1 MERRRIQNRK
11 CKAEKIHIYRI
22 LRRKRRIGSKSGNL
36 RFSRRFAWNILAS
49 VLAIVFVMAPAC
61 SFAEDTEAAGGKPAD
76 SLTIQV
82 GYVGGPYYDK
92 HVFSLSELQ
101 GMANVKGDYT
111 FIDSMPAVV
120 IDHVKGVRLADL
132 MAAAGIDIG
141 SVQKF
146 DFWTTD
152 KTGSYYTS
160 FTKSALIDTPR
171 YCYYGLPDNFN
182 YDEYIAGTKITDHTA
197 FIPERV
203 DTVLALA
210 DDWNRITVG
219 ASFGSDYENLDADTR
234 FRLIFG
240 QTNPYEQTA
249 SRSARLVHKIVVSLG
264 GSPTI
269 TLDHANVDVEVGSRF
284 RTSASIKAA
293 DPLIAQGMDVTWSS
307 SDESIATVD
316 DQGNVTVLKEG
327 KVVIT
332 ASAGGTS
339 ASMTINGTPAES
351 SGDQPPAGGEP
362 SDTDG
367 SGTDR
372 PGDSSET
379 PKDPSGEVEEPGAK
393 NYEIVKNVVAS
404 KEDLGGVQN
413 WRIYEMSET
422 AQELA
427 EVDEDNPLLPV
438 MGWGMSGLFAAAFC
452 LRIVKFRADI
462 K

>member
-1 MERRRIQNRK
+1 MPCFFIVRYFRSFCQRGRNKWHFKYSQHIVSRIFTVTV
-11 CKAEKIHIYRI
+11 AVV
-22 LRRKRRIGSKSGNL
+22 
-36 RFSRRFAWNILAS
+36 FAMTPFL
-49 VLAIVFVMAPAC
+49 C
-61 SFAEDTEAAGGKPAD
+61 FAEDTESAGGNPAD

-92 HVFSLSELQ
+92 RVFTLSELQ
-101 GMANVKGDYT
+101 NMELVKDDYT
-111 FIDSMPAVV
+111 FVDSMPAVV

-132 MAAAGIDIG
+132 MSAAGIDIG

-182 YDEYIAGTKITDHTA
+182 YDEYIAGKQISDDTP
-197 FIPERV
+197 FIPQRV
-203 DTVLALA
+203 DTVLAVA
-210 DDWNRITVG
+210 DDWKRCTVG
-219 ASFGSDYENLDADTR
+219 AVFGSDYENLDTNTR

-249 SRSARLVHKIVVSLG
+249 FRSARLVHKIVVSLG

-269 TLDHANVDVEVGSRF
+269 TLDHANVDAEVGSRF

-293 DPLIAQGMDVTWSS
+293 DPLLEQGMDIAWSS

-316 DQGNVTVLKEG
+316 DQGNVIVLKEG

-332 ASAGGTS
+332 ASAGGVS
-339 ASMTINGTPAES
+339 ASMTINSTPAENAE
-351 SGDQPPAGGEP
+351 DQPPAGGEP
-362 SDTDG
+362 SQNEG
-367 SGTDR
+367 NGTDQ
-372 PGDSSET
+372 PNHSDNSDT
-379 PKDPSGEVEEPGAK
+379 PRDPSGAEDQPNAE
-393 NYEIVKNVVAS
+393 NYEIVKNVVTS
-404 KEDLGGVQN
+404 KEDIGGVQN

-427 EVDEDNPLLPV
+427 AVDEDNPLLPV

-452 LRIVKFRADI
+452 LRIIKFRADI